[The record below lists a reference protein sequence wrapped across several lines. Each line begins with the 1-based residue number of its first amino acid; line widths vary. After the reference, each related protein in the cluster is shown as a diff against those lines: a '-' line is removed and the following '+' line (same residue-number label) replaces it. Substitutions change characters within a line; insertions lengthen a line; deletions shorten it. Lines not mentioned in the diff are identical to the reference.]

1 MMASDAKSE
10 SSIQVHSL
18 ILCDDVRREESGK
31 DILIGVYSGDIL
43 VPQFPAA
50 LSLSLWAEYTV
61 RGTGPLLVAFR
72 MTTDRGTELLRVEV
86 TISIGNGGAGAGSIA
101 FRGIGVPLT
110 DPCNLLI
117 AMRQQDSDWVQVRTK
132 AVGAKP
138 GQRFESTPS
147 GKTP

>member
-1 MMASDAKSE
+1 MASDPKLE

-18 ILCDDVRREESGK
+18 ILCDDARREESGK

-50 LSLSLWAEYTV
+50 LLLSLWAEYTV
-61 RGTGPLLVAFR
+61 HGNGPLLVAFR
-72 MTTDRGTELLRVEV
+72 MNTDRGTELFRVEV
-86 TISIGNGGAGAGSIA
+86 TISIGNGGGAGSIA
-101 FRGIGVPLT
+101 FRGIGVRLT

-117 AMRQQDSDWVQVRTK
+117 EMRQQDSDWVQVRTK